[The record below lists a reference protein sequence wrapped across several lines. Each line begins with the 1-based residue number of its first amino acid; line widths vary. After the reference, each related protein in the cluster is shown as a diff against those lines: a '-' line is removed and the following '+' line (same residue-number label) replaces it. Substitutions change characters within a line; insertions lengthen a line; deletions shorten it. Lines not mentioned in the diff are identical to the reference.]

1 MTEALQ
7 RQLRSENDQ
16 LRKQVNTLHE
26 KLFKVKNQN
35 KLLKT
40 QGGNQE
46 VAELQQQVQKLLLA
60 VQRERS
66 EKEALKIKLIRK
78 TSPKLSYNLT

>member
-46 VAELQQQVQKLLLA
+46 LAELQQQVQKLSQA
-60 VQRERS
+60 VQRERT
-66 EKEALKIKLIRK
+66 EKDALKIKLIRK
-78 TSPKLSYNLT
+78 SSPKLSYNLT